1 MNRSITAEY
10 FYNGG
15 AGVMRLEW
23 TRPDGVREV
32 VPAGAWRVRAD
43 GSERRAGLR
52 ADYFRGVDLREP
64 WFSRDEPAID
74 HDFGSTGPRRDVPAA
89 TASSTLQVTLPP
101 GTWAGSWID
110 PETGQTDRHPDP
122 AARRRRGAADAAGVE
137 GRPGPRSAPRRH
149 SMIRAELHAHTA
161 DDPSDRV
168 PFTAQDLIVRAAALG
183 YGAIAITLHDAAFD
197 PAPLAAFARQHG
209 VRLLPGVERTVQRA
223 HVLLINFPA
232 AAAMAVH
239 RLEDIAALKAA
250 HPARPGRGAAPVL
263 PDSRRRWG
271 GGASMPSRRSGTPSR

>member
-1 MNRSITAEY
+1 
-10 FYNGG
+10 
-15 AGVMRLEW
+15 
-23 TRPDGVREV
+23 
-32 VPAGAWRVRAD
+32 
-43 GSERRAGLR
+43 
-52 ADYFRGVDLREP
+52 
-64 WFSRDEPAID
+64 
-74 HDFGSTGPRRDVPAA
+74 
-89 TASSTLQVTLPP
+89 
-101 GTWAGSWID
+101 
-110 PETGQTDRHPDP
+110 
-122 AARRRRGAADAAGVE
+122 
-137 GRPGPRSAPRRH
+137 
-149 SMIRAELHAHTA
+149 MIRVELHAHTA

-183 YGAIAITLHDAAFD
+183 YGAIAITLHDAVFD

-232 AAAMAVH
+232 AATMAVH

-271 GGASMPSRRSGTPSR
+271 GVASMPSRRSGTPSR